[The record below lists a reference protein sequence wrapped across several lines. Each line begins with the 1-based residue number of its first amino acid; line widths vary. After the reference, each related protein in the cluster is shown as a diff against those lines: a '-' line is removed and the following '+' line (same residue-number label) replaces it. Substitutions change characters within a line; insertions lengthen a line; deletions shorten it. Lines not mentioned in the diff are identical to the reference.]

1 MNRNTKT
8 LQEHSPITPF
18 WAAPP
23 IVEEMQRLHGTQH
36 DGTLTEILCSHVAEP
51 ENAWRE
57 EFTAFIWNPTERAS
71 PVWFHQWTGRSN
83 PNWQA
88 GGWVV
93 EYDDRCD
100 SVAEAANPNR
110 RFSRE
115 LSRRIWEEL
124 LEKGAKRLPS
134 DYLKTK
140 RA

>member
-1 MNRNTKT
+1 MNQTTAYSRV
-8 LQEHSPITPF
+8 HSPIIPF

-23 IVEEMQRLHGTQH
+23 IVEEMQRLHGMQH
-36 DGTLTEILCSHVAEP
+36 NGSLIEILCSHVPEP

-57 EFTAFIWNPTERAS
+57 EFTTFIWNPTETAS
-71 PVWFHQWTGRSN
+71 PAWAPQWTGRSN

-93 EYDDRCD
+93 EYDDRRD
-100 SVAEAANPNR
+100 SVADAADPNR
-110 RFSRE
+110 RLSRE
-115 LSRRIWEEL
+115 LSRQIWEEL